1 MAEKLEQTENWK
13 NRNVQ
18 REDCLLNLDDYWAKH
33 RIMQILKSA
42 TSELLEEQ
50 PEERPLNALADKI
63 IKMNDDD
70 TVDDFDGSED
80 GSED

>member
-1 MAEKLEQTENWK
+1 
-13 NRNVQ
+13 
-18 REDCLLNLDDYWAKH
+18 
-33 RIMQILKSA
+33 MQILKSA